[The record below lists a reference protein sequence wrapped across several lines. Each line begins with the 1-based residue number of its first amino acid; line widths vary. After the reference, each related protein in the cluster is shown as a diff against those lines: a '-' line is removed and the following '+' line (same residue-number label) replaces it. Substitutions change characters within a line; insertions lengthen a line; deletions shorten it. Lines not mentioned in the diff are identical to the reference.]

1 MDNVIDFNS
10 RKRKSDEETRLDD
23 LHKVLE
29 EKLKTLAEMRER
41 IDTLNFHLHQE
52 EEGFVIS
59 EEVFER
65 LGGYDAEIQVMLLAI
80 KSKHYLSD
88 LFT

>member
-1 MDNVIDFNS
+1 MDNVIDFKS
-10 RKRKSDEETRLDD
+10 RRRKSEDETRIDD
-23 LHKVLE
+23 LRKVLE
-29 EKLKTLAEMRER
+29 EKLVTLAEMRER
-41 IDTLNFHLHQE
+41 IDMLNFHLHQE

-59 EEVFER
+59 AEVFER
-65 LGGYDAEIQVMLLAI
+65 LGGYDTEIQVMLLAI

>member
-10 RKRKSDEETRLDD
+10 RRRKSEDETRIDD
-23 LHKVLE
+23 LRKLLQ
-29 EKLKTLAEMRER
+29 EKLVTLAEMRQR

-59 EEVFER
+59 AEVFER

>member
-10 RKRKSDEETRLDD
+10 RKRKSDEVTRLDD

-29 EKLKTLAEMRER
+29 EKLVTLAEMRER
-41 IDTLNFHLHQE
+41 IDMLNLHLHQE

-59 EEVFER
+59 AEVFER
-65 LGGYDAEIQVMLLAI
+65 LGGYDAEIQLMLVAI
-80 KSKHYLSD
+80 KSKHYISD

>member
-1 MDNVIDFNS
+1 MDNVIDFKS
-10 RKRKSDEETRLDD
+10 RRRKSEDETRVDD
-23 LHKVLE
+23 LRKVLE
-29 EKLKTLAEMRER
+29 EKLVALAEMRER
-41 IDTLNFHLHQE
+41 IDMLNFHLHQE

-59 EEVFER
+59 AEVFER

>member
-10 RKRKSDEETRLDD
+10 RRRKSEDETRIDD
-23 LHKVLE
+23 LRKVLE
-29 EKLKTLAEMRER
+29 EKLVTLAEMRER
-41 IDTLNFHLHQE
+41 IDMLNFHLHQE
-52 EEGFVIS
+52 EEGFVINA
-59 EEVFER
+59 EVFER

-88 LFT
+88 LFS

>member
-10 RKRKSDEETRLDD
+10 RRRKSEDETRIDD
-23 LHKVLE
+23 LRKLLQ
-29 EKLKTLAEMRER
+29 EKLVTLAEMRER
-41 IDTLNFHLHQE
+41 IDMLNFHLHQE

-59 EEVFER
+59 AEVFER